1 LLVFEP
7 TFFKKGFLYRQVAV
21 KPSLHGWTVMDWK
34 GRQKVGCGY
43 PPSIARSQKARG
55 GTLGVIQKIREQ
67 SERAAFYIAKD
78 GPETCHPFFE

>member
-1 LLVFEP
+1 MAL
-7 TFFKKGFLYRQVAV
+7 TMK
-21 KPSLHGWTVMDWK
+21 DWK

-78 GPETCHPFFE
+78 GPGNVSSVFLNKTKGRTKI